1 MMLRRALLTTALAW
15 HGVVG
20 AVAPVPHQF
29 GAIGHSF
36 AINADE
42 APLRQA
48 LAAAGENNNAFVVA
62 TGLKHVDDACSD
74 ALYQARRELFAESAR
89 PLVLVPAASDWS
101 VCTTPAG
108 RSAAQERLTRLR
120 ELFFDEPSSLGARKL
135 SLNRLSSTAKFRS
148 FSEYAQWEVGN
159 VLYAT
164 MNITSDNNHY
174 RPEAGRNSEFED
186 RLVAN
191 RAWLH
196 RLATY
201 AQRKKMAAIVLF
213 SEGDIGILPNDG
225 KANKAAKPAQALL
238 NSRQDGY
245 ADVRRQVAAIAVKFP
260 GKLLLVD
267 SAPLP
272 QGGIPAIAW
281 HGNIG
286 HLSLGNQAVEIKVS
300 PVSTALFAVAPLAA
314 PEPQK

>member
-1 MMLRRALLTTALAW
+1 MKTLRLLLAAALAW
-15 HGVVG
+15 HGV
-20 AVAPVPHQF
+20 AWAAAPVAHQF

-36 AINADE
+36 ATNADE

-48 LAAAGENNNAFVVA
+48 LLATGDASFAFVVA
-62 TGLKHVDDACSD
+62 TGIKHADDACSD
-74 ALYQARRELFAESAR
+74 ALYLARRELFLDAPR

-108 RSAAQERLTRLR
+108 RSAAQERLSRLR
-120 ELFFDEPSSLGARKL
+120 ELFFDEPVTLGMRKL
-135 SLNRLSSTAKFRS
+135 SLTRLSSTAKFRS

-164 MNITSDNNHY
+164 MNVTSDNNHY

-201 AQRKKMAAIVLF
+201 AQRKKLAAIVLF
-213 SEGDIGILPNDG
+213 SEGDIGVAAD
-225 KANKAAKPAQALL
+225 KAKGARQPRTPLF
-238 NSRQDGY
+238 NSRQDGF
-245 ADVRRQVAAIAVKFP
+245 ADVRRQVTAIALKFP
-260 GKLLLVD
+260 GKVLLVD
-267 SAPLP
+267 SAPLDE
-272 QGGIPAIAW
+272 GSAPAIAW
-281 HGNIG
+281 HGNLG
-286 HLSLGNQAVEIKVS
+286 HLSLGSHAVAVKVTPKS
-300 PVSTALFAVAPLAA
+300 GTLFALKPA
-314 PEPQK
+314 E

>member
-1 MMLRRALLTTALAW
+1 MMARRLLLAGALAW
-15 HGVVG
+15 HCLAG
-20 AVAPVPHQF
+20 AGTPVAHQF
-29 GAIGHSF
+29 GLIGHSF
-36 AINADE
+36 ANNGDE

-48 LAAAGENNNAFVVA
+48 LIATNDSANAFVVA
-62 TGLKHVDDACSD
+62 TGIKHVDDACSD
-74 ALYQARRELFAESAR
+74 ALYLARRELLAEAQR

-120 ELFFDEPSSLGARKL
+120 ELFFDEPASLGIRKL
-135 SLNRLSSTAKFRS
+135 SLTRLSSTAKFRS
-148 FSEYAQWEVGN
+148 FAEYAQWEVGN

-201 AQRKKMAAIVLF
+201 AQRKKLAAIVLF
-213 SEGDIGILPNDG
+213 SEGDIGVQANDSRGG
-225 KANKAAKPAQALL
+225 KAARQLALAA
-238 NSRQDGY
+238 NRQDGF
-245 ADVRRQVAAIAVKFP
+245 ADVRRQVTAIALKFQ
-260 GKLLLVD
+260 GKVLLVD
-267 SAPLP
+267 SAPLAE
-272 QGGIPAIAW
+272 GGAPAIAW
-281 HGNIG
+281 RGNLG
-286 HLSLGNQAVEIKVS
+286 HLSLGSSVVEVKVTPGAATLFTIK
-300 PVSTALFAVAPLAA
+300 AA
-314 PEPQK
+314 E